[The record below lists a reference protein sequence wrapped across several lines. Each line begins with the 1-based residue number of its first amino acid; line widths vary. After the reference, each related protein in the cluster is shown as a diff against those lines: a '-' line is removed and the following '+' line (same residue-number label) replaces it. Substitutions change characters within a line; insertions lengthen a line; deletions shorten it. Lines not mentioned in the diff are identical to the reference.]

1 MEKTYFFMTNERGDY
16 ACFRFTDY
24 EMYKKCF
31 IEYKELG
38 LIEYG
43 DELADL

>member
-1 MEKTYFFMTNERGDY
+1 MEKIYFFMTNKRGDY

>member
-1 MEKTYFFMTNERGDY
+1 MEKTYFFMTNHKGDY

-31 IEYKELG
+31 IKYKELG
-38 LIEYG
+38 LI
-43 DELADL
+43 DDDNELADL